1 MKKKDILLGGIVN
14 NPAFVLVIGMCPT
27 MAQTTNIS
35 NAFGLGVAT
44 MIVLICSNIMIAALR
59 NIIPDKV
66 RIPSFIL
73 IIATFVTLIE
83 ITLAHFLPDL
93 YKAIGTSISLIVV
106 NCIIL
111 GRAEA
116 FASKNGVIDSMLDGF
131 SMGMG
136 FLAVAC
142 MVGGIRQ
149 LLIMAGIDIFA
160 TTAGGFLVL
169 AMLMAAFNAI
179 MTIIRNN
186 NPKKLVMQS
195 YTVEEVNA

>member
-1 MKKKDILLGGIVN
+1 MKKKEILLGGIVN
-14 NPAFVLVIGMCPT
+14 NPVLVLVIGMCPT
-27 MAQTTNIS
+27 MAQTTNIT

-44 MIVLICSNIMIAALR
+44 MIVLICSNVIIAALR
-59 NIIPDKV
+59 NIIPDKI

-116 FASKNGVIDSMLDGF
+116 FASKNGVVDSLLDGI
-131 SMGMG
+131 SMGLG
-136 FLAVAC
+136 FLVVAC

-149 LLIMAGIDIFA
+149 LLIAAGIELFA

-169 AMLMAAFNAI
+169 ALLMAAFNAI
-179 MTIIRNN
+179 MSIVRASK
-186 NPKKLVMQS
+186 PKKLEMKS
-195 YTVEEVNA
+195 NTSEVNA